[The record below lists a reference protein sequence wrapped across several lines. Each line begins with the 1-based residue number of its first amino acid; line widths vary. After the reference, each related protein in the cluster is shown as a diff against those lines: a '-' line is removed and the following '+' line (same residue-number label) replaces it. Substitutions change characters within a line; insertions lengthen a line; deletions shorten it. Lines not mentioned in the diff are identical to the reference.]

1 MTTILQINS
10 RVNVGSVSRIT
21 EHIGQLVLQNG
32 WESYIAYGRD
42 SRLSQSKL
50 IRIGTNWDVYAHK
63 FYSLLLDRQGL
74 ASVSST
80 KQLIKDIIVI
90 KPDLIHLQNIHGY
103 YLNYKLLFDFL
114 SSYNVPVIWTL
125 HDCWPITG
133 HCVHFVSAHCCKWKT
148 GCGDCPLLLDY
159 PKSLFI
165 DHSKENYFQKAKLF
179 TSVEKLTLVSVSDWL
194 AGIVTESFLSEIP
207 IHRIYNGIDI
217 NVFSPQKN
225 SIEIREKLGCNDKMI
240 MIGVAT
246 SWGKDKG
253 LFDYYTLQD
262 MLSEDEQIVLV
273 GLTPKQLKSLPKNI
287 IGVERTYDLD
297 SLAALYSAADIVM
310 NLSVAESFGLTTVE
324 GMSCG
329 TPCIVY
335 NSTAS
340 PELVTEKTGFIV
352 EPGDY
357 EGLLKA
363 IRTVKKKGKS
373 SYSDFCRNRAL
384 VHFKREDRYQEYFEL
399 YKRLLNL

>member
-1 MTTILQINS
+1 
-10 RVNVGSVSRIT
+10 
-21 EHIGQLVLQNG
+21 
-32 WESYIAYGRD
+32 
-42 SRLSQSKL
+42 
-50 IRIGTNWDVYAHK
+50 
-63 FYSLLLDRQGL
+63 
-74 ASVSST
+74 
-80 KQLIKDIIVI
+80 
-90 KPDLIHLQNIHGY
+90 
-103 YLNYKLLFDFL
+103 
-114 SSYNVPVIWTL
+114 
-125 HDCWPITG
+125 
-133 HCVHFVSAHCCKWKT
+133 
-148 GCGDCPLLLDY
+148 
-159 PKSLFI
+159 
-165 DHSKENYFQKAKLF
+165 
-179 TSVEKLTLVSVSDWL
+179 
-194 AGIVTESFLSEIP
+194 
-207 IHRIYNGIDI
+207 
-217 NVFSPQKN
+217 
-225 SIEIREKLGCNDKMI
+225 
-240 MIGVAT
+240 
-246 SWGKDKG
+246 
-253 LFDYYTLQD
+253 